1 MCVDEFGNFIEFVV
15 DKDFFLFGEKSVCYM
30 CGKEFIITSNLN
42 KYMKIYGEKN
52 VECKFC
58 GKMFYYEEYLK
69 VYIDGVYEKK
79 YKFQCEECGK
89 FFIFK
94 LGLIFYMK

>member
-1 MCVDEFGNFIEFVV
+1 MCVDEFGNFVEFVV

-52 VECKFC
+52 VEC
-58 GKMFYYEEYLK
+58 
-69 VYIDGVYEKK
+69 
-79 YKFQCEECGK
+79 
-89 FFIFK
+89 
-94 LGLIFYMK
+94 